1 MVQSA
6 LSFIDA
12 KATGT
17 LPYFF
22 KLMRSKGHN
31 MKTLNKYVAL
41 KANLGN

>member
-6 LSFIDA
+6 LSFIGS

-17 LPYFF
+17 LPSFV

-31 MKTLNKYVAL
+31 MKTLNK
-41 KANLGN
+41 